1 MNLIFPKT
9 VQCISIADSQIDA
22 KGAVVIEA
30 ETGRVL
36 LEKNKDKQLP
46 MASTT
51 KIMTALVA
59 IENTDNLDEIF
70 ATDNRA
76 VGIEGTS
83 IYLKNDEHLS
93 MRQLLL
99 GLMLASG
106 NDASLAI
113 AYRVGGGNLDKFV
126 EMMNN
131 KAQQLNL
138 HNTHFDNP
146 HGLDSKT
153 HYTSAYDLAIITS
166 TAMKSKDFRD
176 IVKTKV
182 AQIPSAKAG
191 ENRFLRNK
199 HKLLFYGLDGYE
211 GVKTGFT
218 DNALRC
224 CVTSCHKQ
232 NMRLI
237 SVVLNCPDMF
247 EVSKQMIE
255 YCYKN
260 YVYQNLLQANQYVD
274 SIAVENGK
282 VDSVK
287 TYTKQAFY
295 YPLKATELERINSKM
310 VMPTKLQAPV
320 KKDSEVGEY
329 KIYLDKDLIFSTK
342 IYTMEDVEQ
351 KDYTQ
356 KVKDIVENW
365 YWDEDKQVFG
375 KCGCRKQAKV
385 WRIYYCRHGKSKWQS
400 ANKFSHWYFRWRCG
414 YG

>member
-1 MNLIFPKT
+1 MNKKIWSLVLCLILAITAFFMNLILPKT
-9 VQCISIADSQIDA
+9 VQCILLADDQIEA

-59 IENTDNLDEIF
+59 IENTSNLDEVF

-113 AYRVGGGNLDKFV
+113 AYKVGGGDLDKFV
-126 EMMNN
+126 DMMNN
-131 KAQQLNL
+131 KAKQLNL

-153 HYTSAYDLAIITS
+153 HYTSAYDLAVITA
-166 TAMKSKDFRD
+166 TAMKSKDFRN

-182 AQIPSAKAG
+182 AQIPSAKVG

-199 HKLLFYGLDGYE
+199 HKLLFSGLDGCE

-224 CVTSCHKQ
+224 CVTSCYQQ

-247 EVSKQMIE
+247 DVSKQIILH
-255 YCYKN
+255 CYKN
-260 YVYQNLLQANQYVD
+260 YVYQNLLEANKYVD

-282 VDSVK
+282 LDSVK

-295 YPLKATELERINSKM
+295 YPLKASELEQINSKV
-310 VMPTKLQAPV
+310 VMQTKLQAPI

-365 YWDEDKQVFG
+365 Y
-375 KCGCRKQAKV
+375 
-385 WRIYYCRHGKSKWQS
+385 
-400 ANKFSHWYFRWRCG
+400 
-414 YG
+414 